1 MIKALSLDPGSKEP
15 VFLVSYEERTNG
27 DTPERPSLKST
38 SLAQRYTYASATQ
51 NLLSKLLELNRRRV
65 DRWGSGSN
73 TDLSDKKV
81 SFLLPLN
88 PLSMRD
94 IGSLTND
101 SGICAICGKKAN
113 TRCARCQSVTY
124 CGKGCCASFS
134 LARHG
139 FLLQTLS
146 LDCQTSDWKAHKDI
160 CRSLAQGTWQMIP
173 FTDKFQGMVM
183 SSLQST
189 TTATDLRK
197 SKPKNPSTVKNIHG
211 EKPFIVKIQIAGFD
225 GPSMLIYDRQRSF
238 HATYLRE
245 DDPDGFQRL
254 AEIIH
259 RGILGL
265 KAYRWAKFVEGE
277 KINVCIDVEPKEDIQ
292 W

>member
-1 MIKALSLDPGSKEP
+1 
-15 VFLVSYEERTNG
+15 
-27 DTPERPSLKST
+27 
-38 SLAQRYTYASATQ
+38 
-51 NLLSKLLELNRRRV
+51 
-65 DRWGSGSN
+65 
-73 TDLSDKKV
+73 
-81 SFLLPLN
+81 
-88 PLSMRD
+88 
-94 IGSLTND
+94 
-101 SGICAICGKKAN
+101 
-113 TRCARCQSVTY
+113 
-124 CGKGCCASFS
+124 
-134 LARHG
+134 
-139 FLLQTLS
+139 
-146 LDCQTSDWKAHKDI
+146 
-160 CRSLAQGTWQMIP
+160 MIP

-197 SKPKNPSTVKNIHG
+197 SQPKNPSTVKNIHG